1 MKKFVLLLLAA
12 VLLAAA
18 LAGCAPQAT
27 PAPQI
32 VEKTRIVEVEKTT
45 VVEKV
50 ITAVPTAVPEVTYPL
65 EKVRIS
71 LSSKLVN
78 LDIGGTQGQP
88 DQVTT
93 YLVSGRCFTLNPDW
107 SIKPDLAE
115 SLTVSPDG
123 LVATVKLKEGLKY
136 SDGTPITAEDVVFT
150 YERQRDNNGI
160 WYSSLFQSI
169 ASAEATDARTAV
181 FRLSKPY
188 SLLDH
193 TLGHLG
199 SSIHPKAKILAD
211 KDYWLHPVSSGQY
224 VIKDW
229 KPGASEWVL
238 EENPNYWAGPSA
250 AKRVELVAV
259 ADMTSRVLQLT
270 TGALDYVYDC
280 PLAARDSFPPEVK
293 IYSVPIN
300 GIYFVA
306 INGALPA
313 DHPLMNKDVRKAMS
327 LAINR
332 DEISQKAFFGISKPL
347 TGFLYPGVPGAI
359 DSLPNG
365 GKQNIEEAKK
375 VLATTPFASG
385 FKFTLMTY
393 SQRAGWTDAT
403 LVIKNNLAEIGIT
416 AEVTPLED
424 AVNTANFSGGK
435 YEAGWSGGALQPLN
449 LLYNLFVPGSFWG
462 NALHYNNPEMAT
474 ILNSALAAPTAAES
488 VRFIEQAQR
497 LAAEELALIPTTE
510 RAVLV
515 GNRLPEVIYEGN
527 RPPGVNPAIRTLA
540 EVKK

>member
-1 MKKFVLLLLAA
+1 MRRFVLLLLAL
-12 VLLAAA
+12 VLLAAP

-27 PAPQI
+27 PVPQV
-32 VEKTRIVEVEKTT
+32 VEQTRIVEKTT

-50 ITAVPTAVPEVTYPL
+50 VTAAPTAVPAVTYPL
-65 EKVRIS
+65 DKVRIS

-78 LDIGGTQGQP
+78 MDIIGTQGQP
-88 DQVTT
+88 DQATT
-93 YLVSGRCFTLNPDW
+93 YLASGRCFTLNPDW
-107 SIKPDLAE
+107 STKPDLAE

-123 LVATVKLKEGLKY
+123 LTATIKLREGLKY
-136 SDGTPITAEDVVFT
+136 SDGTPITAEDVVYT
-150 YERQRDNNGI
+150 YERQRDNKGL
-160 WYSSLFQSI
+160 WFSLLFSVV
-169 ASAEATDARTAV
+169 ANAVATDARTAV
-181 FRLSKPY
+181 FTFTKPFPLFGY
-188 SLLDH
+188 AM
-193 TLGHLG
+193 GHLG
-199 SSIHPKAKILAD
+199 SSVHPKAKIESD

-224 VIKDW
+224 ILKDW
-229 KPGASEWVL
+229 TPGASEWVL

-259 ADMTSRVLQLT
+259 PDMTSRVLQLT

-300 GIYFVA
+300 GVYYVA
-306 INGALPA
+306 IYGGLPA
-313 DHPLMNKDVRKAMS
+313 DHPLMNKDVRKAIS

-435 YEAGWSGGALQPLN
+435 YEAGWSGNANEPLT
-449 LLYNLFVPGSFWG
+449 LLRNQFVPGAFWTG
-462 NALHYNNPEMAT
+462 AVKYNNPEMVKILDNALSAT
-474 ILNSALAAPTAAES
+474 TQADS
-488 VRFIEQAQR
+488 VKYIEQAQN
-497 LAAEELALIPTTE
+497 LAAEELAYIPTTE

-515 GNRLPEVIYEGN
+515 GNRLPAVIYEGN
-527 RPPGVNPAIRTLA
+527 RPPGVNVAIYLLS